1 LAVAAAVQAVAV
13 AQAAFCITLR
23 IQLPQAI
30 HMQWWSAMAAVEVMQ
45 VCLVVMVQTQ
55 VLMAL
60 SRMAAVAVERGKQV
74 GALAL
79 LVAVQAKTRH
89 QHLVHHLKDLLGR
102 LDQVP
107 QVQLVQAAVAERVRL
122 EFVGSSIRNIQALNV
137 LRAATA
143 ATDFNIQ
150 FPDLLLITAVAA
162 AAVQITIPVQL
173 LNLGAVVTAVVA
185 TARTTI
191 V

>member
-1 LAVAAAVQAVAV
+1 LAVAVAVQAVAV

-30 HMQWWSAMAAVEVMQ
+30 HMQWWSAMAAVEVLQ
-45 VCLVVMVQTQ
+45 VCLVVMDPTQ
-55 VLMAL
+55 AL
-60 SRMAAVAVERGKQV
+60 TALLRMAAVAVERGKQV
-74 GALAL
+74 DALAL

-107 QVQLVQAAVAERVRL
+107 QVQLVPVAVAVQVQL
-122 EFVGSSIRNIQALNV
+122 EYVDSFIQNFQVLNELQV
-137 LRAATA
+137 ATA
-143 ATDFNIQ
+143 AMEFNIQ
-150 FPDLLLITAVAA
+150 FPDLLPITAVAA
-162 AAVQITIPVQL
+162 VAVQIITPVQL
-173 LNLGAVVTAVVA
+173 SNLGVAALVAVA